1 MPERVSYRN
10 LLSLCGPVLPV
21 VAFLARMPQ
30 TMAPMGVLLLINA
43 TQSSLGAAGLA
54 SAALAIGQAVGS
66 ALIGR
71 LTDRH
76 GQRAVVTPVAL
87 VNAAL
92 LVGLTLLAVHG
103 AALWLCAVAAL
114 AAGLTIPPIGPLS
127 RTRWIHLV
135 RRHERSAAATST
147 AFSLEG
153 ALDELGFV
161 VGPALVGLFGA
172 VAGPEATLPFAAAL
186 GGAAGTMFALHRTAP
201 AGQVGHARPAGGV
214 RRADRRRAL
223 DPLLLGLLAAMVL
236 QGMIFSSVQTGA
248 TALAGEAG
256 QPGLAGVLYATMGV
270 TSALAG
276 LGTAA
281 LPKRFDLPAR
291 LRATTA
297 AMLALSI
304 PVVLLANSTGS
315 LASILPILGA
325 AVGPYM
331 ITVFSLAERVV
342 TADRLATAMGALNSG
357 VVVGY
362 AVGSSLSGQLSD
374 VHGATAAFGVTT
386 SAALVACLLA
396 LVTAGRYS
404 RRQDPV
410 SVTGHTARTELD
422 RA

>member
-1 MPERVSYRN
+1 MFT
-10 LLSLCGPVLPV
+10 LCGPVLPL
-21 VAFLARMPQ
+21 ASFLARMPQ
-30 TMAPMGVLLLINA
+30 TMAPMGVLLLIST
-43 TQSSLGAAGLA
+43 TQGSLGAAGLA

-76 GQRAVVTPVAL
+76 GQRAVVTTAAL

-92 LVGLTLLAVHG
+92 LVVLPLLAVHG

-114 AAGLTIPPIGPLS
+114 LAGLTIPPVGPLS

-135 RRHERSAAATST
+135 RRHERPAAATST

-172 VAGPEATLPFAAAL
+172 AAGVEAALPFAAVL

-201 AGQVGHARPAGGV
+201 TGRVDHARPAGGIG
-214 RRADRRRAL
+214 RGERRRTVG
-223 DPLLLGLLAAMVL
+223 PLLLALLAAMVL
-236 QGMIFSSVQTGA
+236 QGVIFSSVQTGT

-256 QPGLAGVLYATMGV
+256 HPGLAGALYATMGL

-281 LPKRFDLPAR
+281 LPGRFDLPAR

-297 AMLALSI
+297 AMLVLSI

-315 LASILPILGA
+315 LAGFLPLLGA

-342 TADRLATAMGALNSG
+342 PAERLATAMGVLNSG
-357 VVVGY
+357 VVAGY

-374 VHGATAAFGVTT
+374 VHGATAAFGITT
-386 SAALVACLLA
+386 SAALAACLLA
-396 LVTAGRYS
+396 LFTAGRYA
-404 RRQDPV
+404 RRRDPV
-410 SVTGHTARTELD
+410 SVTGHAARTELD